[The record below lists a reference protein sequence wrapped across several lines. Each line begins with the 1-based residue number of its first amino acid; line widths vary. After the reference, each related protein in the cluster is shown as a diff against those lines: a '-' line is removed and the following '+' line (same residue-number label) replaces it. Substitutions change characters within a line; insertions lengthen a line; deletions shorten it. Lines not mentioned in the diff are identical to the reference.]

1 MTIMRE
7 FIIADN
13 QDITKAGMMFL
24 LSRQKDTALLLEADN
39 KAELIQQLRLHP
51 GAVVILDYTSFDF
64 VSSDELIVLHERFK
78 EADWLLFSDELSIGF
93 LRQVLFSSMSF
104 GVVLKDN
111 SKEEILTA
119 LQCASRKERFI
130 CNHVSNLL
138 LSGNSQTSLLHP
150 IQQNDLLTPAER
162 SILKEIALGKTT
174 KEIAVERNLSFHT
187 INSYRKNIFRKLGV
201 NNAHEATKYA
211 MKAGIVDLVEYYI

>member
-138 LSGNSQTSLLHP
+138 LSGNRQTSLLHP
-150 IQQNDLLTPAER
+150 IQQNDLLTSAER

-187 INSYRKNIFRKLGV
+187 INSHRKNIFRKLGV

>member
-150 IQQNDLLTPAER
+150 IQQNDLLTSAER

-174 KEIAVERNLSFHT
+174 KEIAVERSLSFHT
-187 INSYRKNIFRKLGV
+187 INSHRKNIFRKLGV